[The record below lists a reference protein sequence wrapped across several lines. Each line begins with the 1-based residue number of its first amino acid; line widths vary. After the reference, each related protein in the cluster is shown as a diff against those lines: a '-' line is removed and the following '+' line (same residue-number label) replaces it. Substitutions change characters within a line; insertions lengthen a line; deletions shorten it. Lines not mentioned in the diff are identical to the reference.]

1 MIARRPA
8 CRIPALVLK
17 IQGNLPN
24 RAKAGHCQAEAKH
37 CINNQTNRLGAAH
50 MLVHLSI
57 HNYAIVEHL
66 DLELDRGM
74 SVITGETGAGKSIML
89 DALGLTLGDRADSGV
104 VRPGADK
111 ADILATFD
119 VSDIPEARV
128 WLQER
133 DLETDGPCILRRVI
147 TAEGRSRAYIN
158 GTPCP
163 QGDLKALGELLIDIH
178 SQHEHQSLLK
188 TDTHRRLLDEYA
200 GATELARE
208 VHLAAQRWR
217 QTRQELERLANS
229 GDEQRAKHQLLS
241 YQLEELEGL
250 SLGENEL
257 QQLEQEH
264 TTLTNA
270 ESLLGI
276 CRQVVEL
283 CSESDSGNALNALT
297 ASLNRLSS
305 VNNSPDALNE
315 ATNLL
320 SSAQIQ
326 VEEAVGEIN
335 RFLDRFEA
343 DPARLQQIEERLDTI
358 YTLARKHRVQPN
370 EVPALHQKL
379 LDEIETLNANDEAI
393 ERLEH
398 EVASYARHYQ
408 EKARELSDLRHR
420 AAPELAHSVEHEIQ
434 RLGMPGGRFN
444 IELRQNVDKE
454 LSPNGLEQ
462 VELLVS
468 ANPGQPLKAL
478 AKVASGGELSRIS
491 LAIQVITAQTS
502 RVPTLVFDEVDV
514 GIGGPT
520 AEIVG
525 QLLRRLGERGQV
537 MTVTHLPQVAAQG
550 HQHLFV
556 HKVRDEQAT
565 RTAVS
570 KLSKNERVEEV
581 ARMLGGIDLTKESLA
596 HAKKMVVAAKS

>member
-1 MIARRPA
+1 
-8 CRIPALVLK
+8 
-17 IQGNLPN
+17 
-24 RAKAGHCQAEAKH
+24 
-37 CINNQTNRLGAAH
+37 

-119 VSDIPEARV
+119 VSDIPEASA
-128 WLQER
+128 WLKER

-163 QGDLKALGELLIDIH
+163 QGDLKALGELVIDIH

-200 GATELARE
+200 GATDLARQ
-208 VHLAAQRWR
+208 VQLASQRWR
-217 QTRQELERLANS
+217 QTRQELERLSNS

-241 YQLEELEGL
+241 YQLEELESL

-257 QQLEQEH
+257 ERLEQEH

-305 VNNSPDALNE
+305 VNNTPDALNE

-358 YTLARKHRVQPN
+358 YTLARKHRVQPT
-370 EVPALHQKL
+370 EVAALHQKL

-398 EVASYARHYQ
+398 EVGSYARHYQ

-420 AAPELAHSVEHEIQ
+420 AAPELAHKVEHEIQ

-444 IELRQNVDKE
+444 IELRENVDKE

-556 HKVRDEQAT
+556 HKVREADVT

-596 HAKKMVVAAKS
+596 HAKKMVVTSKS

>member
-1 MIARRPA
+1 
-8 CRIPALVLK
+8 
-17 IQGNLPN
+17 
-24 RAKAGHCQAEAKH
+24 
-37 CINNQTNRLGAAH
+37 
-50 MLVHLSI
+50 MLVHLSV

-104 VRPGADK
+104 VRPGAEK

-119 VSDIPEARV
+119 LADIPEAQT

-133 DLETDGPCILRRVI
+133 DLDRDGPCILRRVI
-147 TAEGRSRAYIN
+147 TAEGRSRSYIN

-188 TDTHRRLLDEYA
+188 PDTHRRLLDEYA
-200 GATELARE
+200 GATDLARQ
-208 VHLAAQRWR
+208 VQLAAQRWR
-217 QTRQELERLANS
+217 QTRQELDRLSNS
-229 GDEQRAKHQLLS
+229 GDEQRSRHQLLS
-241 YQLEELEGL
+241 YQLEELESL
-250 SLGENEL
+250 SLGEDEL
-257 QQLEQEH
+257 EQLEQEH
-264 TTLTNA
+264 KNLTNA
-270 ESLLGI
+270 ESLLSI
-276 CRQVVEL
+276 CRQVVEQ
-283 CSESDSGNALNALT
+283 CSENDSGNVLNALT
-297 ASLNRLSS
+297 ASLHRLGS
-305 VNNSPDALNE
+305 VNDSPTALSE

-326 VEEAVGEIN
+326 VEEAMGELN
-335 RFLDRFEA
+335 RFLDHFDA
-343 DPARLQQIEERLDTI
+343 DPARLQQLEERLDAI
-358 YTLARKHRVQPN
+358 YTLARKHRIQPT
-370 EVPALHQKL
+370 EVATLQQKL

-393 ERLEH
+393 ERLEN
-398 EVASYARHYQ
+398 ELSSFARHYK

-420 AAPELAHSVEHEIQ
+420 AAPELATAVEHEIQ

-444 IELRQNVDKE
+444 IELKANPEKE
-454 LSPNGLEQ
+454 LLPNGLEH

-525 QLLRRLGERGQV
+525 QLLRRLGDRGQV

-556 HKVRDEQAT
+556 HKVRESEAT

-570 KLSKNERVEEV
+570 KLSKTERIEEV

-596 HAKKMVVAAKS
+596 HAKKMVVTAKG